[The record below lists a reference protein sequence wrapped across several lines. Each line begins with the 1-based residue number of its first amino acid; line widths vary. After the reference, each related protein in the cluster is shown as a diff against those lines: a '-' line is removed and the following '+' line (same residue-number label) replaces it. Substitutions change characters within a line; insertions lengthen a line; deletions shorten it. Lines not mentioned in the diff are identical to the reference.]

1 MTVNDTLDK
10 GMAVSEERWLLI
22 EVNRQAFGVSC
33 VNVIEL
39 LEQTSRMVS
48 KFPGCKP
55 PWAGVF
61 KHRDCVLPV
70 LDTRIMLGFPSF
82 DEEIDELRV
91 MLAAREEDHV
101 QWLTELK
108 NCCETGREFTKATD
122 PHECAFGKWYD
133 QLRGSPARMEALTG
147 DDPSLTMMIE
157 GFDAP
162 HQAIHGIA
170 RKALELAG
178 SGQVEE
184 AQALIV
190 ETWEGELGRMRE
202 LFKSLV
208 EGIAARR
215 KSRFV
220 VMEISG
226 HRVAL
231 VVDTVKSLVSVD
243 ESQIKPVEAG
253 QRGEDC
259 LKGVYLFK
267 DLGPVMILDVD
278 AIGRLVARDQPL
290 EIASGVQAA

>member
-1 MTVNDTLDK
+1 MTLNDTLDK
-10 GMAVSEERWLLI
+10 GMIVSEERWLLI

-61 KHRDCVLPV
+61 KHRECVLPV
-70 LDTRIMLGFPSF
+70 LDTRTLLGFPSF
-82 DEEIDELRV
+82 DEEIDELRA
-91 MLAAREEDHV
+91 MLAAREQDHV
-101 QWLTELK
+101 DWLTELK
-108 NCCETGREFTKATD
+108 RCCETGQEFTKATD
-122 PHECAFGKWYD
+122 PHECVFGKWYD
-133 QLRGSPARMEALTG
+133 QLRGSPTRMEALTG
-147 DDPSLTMMIE
+147 DDPSLAMMIE
-157 GFDAP
+157 SFDAP
-162 HQAIHGIA
+162 HKAIHGIA
-170 RKALELAG
+170 QQALELAG

-184 AQALIV
+184 AQALIA

-202 LFKSLV
+202 LFQSLI
-208 EGIAARR
+208 EGIVARR

-231 VVDTVKSLVSVD
+231 VVDTVKSLVTVD
-243 ESQIKPVEAG
+243 ESEIKPIEAG
-253 QRGEDC
+253 ERGEDC
-259 LKGVYLFK
+259 LRGVYLFK

-278 AIGRLVARDQPL
+278 AIGRLVAHDQPL
-290 EIASGVQAA
+290 ANASAEQAA